1 MKNITKKI
9 TNNLIYI
16 VVYSANADEFSN
28 MFYDIS
34 DAISFAKGQTAEY
47 KEVYI
52 IAIDECLHALL
63 EMMFSE
69 GLHLDEA
76 AQDAGWS
83 QDEINNIKEY
93 ITNTFGKTMLEIL
106 ENGDFYSYDYMDYS
120 EFRIIINDNNFYDI
134 NCKYIVY
141 NRENRPIVILDS
153 IDEVY
158 SKLID
163 KSHDIDILI
172 VGDCDLQDIEVLNNV
187 QYNYYNDEDF
197 IDEYLCCKY
206 SSYENM
212 DSEGNITYSIDYKDI
227 AIGIL
232 SFNMF

>member
-28 MFYDIS
+28 MFYDMS
-34 DAISFAKGQTAEY
+34 EAILFAKRQTAEY

-141 NRENRPIVILDS
+141 NRENRPIVILS
-153 IDEVY
+153 
-158 SKLID
+158 
-163 KSHDIDILI
+163 
-172 VGDCDLQDIEVLNNV
+172 
-187 QYNYYNDEDF
+187 
-197 IDEYLCCKY
+197 
-206 SSYENM
+206 
-212 DSEGNITYSIDYKDI
+212 
-227 AIGIL
+227 
-232 SFNMF
+232 

>member
-9 TNNLIYI
+9 TNNLIY
-16 VVYSANADEFSN
+16 VVFYSANMNEFSSV
-28 MFYDIS
+28 FYDIS
-34 DAISFAKGQTAEY
+34 DATSFAKRQTAEY

-69 GLHLDEA
+69 GFHLDEA
-76 AQDAGWS
+76 VQDAGWS
-83 QDEINNIKEY
+83 QDEKNNIKEY
-93 ITNTFGKTMLEIL
+93 IQQTFGKTMFEIL
-106 ENGDFYSYDYMDYS
+106 ENGDFYSYGYMDYS
-120 EFRIIINDNNFYDI
+120 EFIIKINDNNFYDI

-187 QYNYYNDEDF
+187 QYNYYNDEYS

>member
-1 MKNITKKI
+1 
-9 TNNLIYI
+9 
-16 VVYSANADEFSN
+16 
-28 MFYDIS
+28 MF
-34 DAISFAKGQTAEY
+34 
-47 KEVYI
+47 
-52 IAIDECLHALL
+52 
-63 EMMFSE
+63 
-69 GLHLDEA
+69 
-76 AQDAGWS
+76 
-83 QDEINNIKEY
+83 
-93 ITNTFGKTMLEIL
+93 EIL
-106 ENGDFYSYDYMDYS
+106 ENGDFYSYGYMDYS
-120 EFRIIINDNNFYDI
+120 EFIIKINDNNFYDI

-187 QYNYYNDEDF
+187 QYNYYNDEYS

-212 DSEGNITYSIDYKDI
+212 DSEGNITYSIDCNRYLK
-227 AIGIL
+227 
-232 SFNMF
+232 F